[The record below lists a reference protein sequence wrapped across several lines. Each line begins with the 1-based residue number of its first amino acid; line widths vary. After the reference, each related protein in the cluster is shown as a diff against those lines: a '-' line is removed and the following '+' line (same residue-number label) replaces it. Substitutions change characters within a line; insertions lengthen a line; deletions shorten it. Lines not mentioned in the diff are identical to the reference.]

1 MDKQALIDALRN
13 TAQSASNAIAE
24 NVSVPVDMINSG
36 LGKIGLDTPQPVMGS
51 EWMQNHGFTR
61 PVPEGAANTVGTTM
75 GYLANMAPS
84 QSAKIAELLAKI
96 PR

>member
-24 NVSVPVDMINSG
+24 NVTFPVDTINAG
-36 LGKIGLDTPQPVMGS
+36 LSKVGVNIPQPVGGA
-51 EWMQNHGFTR
+51 EWMQNNGFTR